1 MINNLILGTK
11 LLKYTFNF
19 KQNIFLIVLFTFM
32 GILWF
37 FLPGSLAQFGPV
49 YLSITGLYFLQ
60 MLGSLQFSGMVLSS
74 PRKKR
79 LQTSMAAA
87 LSLPGSLIL
96 YALTVLVVAHNKQFT
111 ALILFG
117 SLSMLMMVYEVL
129 WMKLGTAV
137 IIMYIFMMFGLILG
151 FSYFD
156 SAILEGISLGA
167 AIGIGLAE
175 ILLGACLQYQAA
187 RLTYR
192 IPVKYGPMLQALQ
205 KYR

>member
-1 MINNLILGTK
+1 MINNLVLGIK

-19 KQNIFLIVLFTFM
+19 KQNVFIIVLFTFM

-37 FLPGSLAQFGPV
+37 FLPGSPAQFGPV
-49 YLSITGLYFLQ
+49 YLSITGLYLLQ

-87 LSLPGSLIL
+87 FSLPGSLIL
-96 YALTVLVVAHNKQFT
+96 YALTVLVVTYNKQFT

-137 IIMYIFMMFGLILG
+137 IIMYIFMMCGLLLG

-156 SAILEGISLGA
+156 SAILEGISLRA

-175 ILLGACLQYQAA
+175 ILLGVWLQYQAA

-192 IPVKYGPMLQALQ
+192 IPVKYGAMLQTLQ

>member
-1 MINNLILGTK
+1 MINNLVLGIK
-11 LLKYTFNF
+11 LLKFTFNF
-19 KQNIFLIVLFTFM
+19 KQNVFLIVLFTFM

-37 FLPGSLAQFGPV
+37 FLPGSSAQFGPV
-49 YLSITGLYFLQ
+49 YLSITGLYLLQ

-74 PRKKR
+74 PKKKR

-87 LSLPGSLIL
+87 ISLPGSLIL
-96 YALTVLVVAHNKQFT
+96 YALAVLVVACNKQFT

-117 SLSMLMMVYEVL
+117 SLSMLMMAYEVL

-137 IIMYIFMMFGLILG
+137 IIMYIFMMCGLILG

-156 SAILEGISLGA
+156 SAILEGISPGA

-192 IPVKYGPMLQALQ
+192 IPVKYGAMLQALQ

>member
-1 MINNLILGTK
+1 MINNFILGIK
-11 LLKYTFNF
+11 LLKYTFQF
-19 KQNIFLIVLFTFM
+19 KQNVFLMVLFAFM
-32 GILWF
+32 GTLWF
-37 FLPGSLAQFGPV
+37 FLPGSMAQFGPV

-129 WMKLGTAV
+129 WLKLGTVVV
-137 IIMYIFMMFGLILG
+137 IVYASMVCGLILG
-151 FSYFD
+151 FSHSD
-156 SAILEGISLGA
+156 SAILEGISPGA